1 VQRLSADTR
10 VVSVTGQ
17 SIPRLL
23 NYLAKGICQS
33 GDAQSAPLQDGGLTG
48 EGEIVGVADS
58 GLNDWSC
65 FFWDNSDA
73 YSTNRQRRKVIQY
86 ISYADG
92 LDEVAGHGTHVV
104 GTIVG
109 KSLNEDYKMGNG
121 VAPGAKV
128 AFLDVQKSDSPYLS
142 IPDMDTQLLTTLYGS
157 GARVMSH
164 SWGGFAA
171 GKSAWLILCQISY
184 YAERAADSDSFLYDH
199 PDLLLLFAAGNAG
212 ANGFD
217 SLYSPC
223 DSKNILCVG
232 SSDSRADGTD
242 DTGVASRLSHF
253 SSMGPTFDGRIKPDI
268 IGPGFSTVS
277 AMSGGTAAMACGTV
291 DMFGTSMAT
300 PAVAGSALLVREYF
314 RTKYGAVCR
323 GEYSDCR
330 NFEPS
335 GVLAKAIIIHSAF
348 GLSSYSSSE
357 FDSRTSESHFSLG
370 DTPDPYQGFGH
381 VAVGS
386 ILPLS
391 TTQAAQRDLY
401 VRDMFFVK
409 SASTYEMTVE
419 VETFDVPLRVT
430 LVWYDPPS
438 ALGATGNLLINNLDL
453 EVLTPEG
460 HSYLGNGALD
470 KKNTIEQVTIRRKDW
485 EDTGTFTVR
494 VSSSTLAS
502 GQAQY
507 AALVVT
513 CHGSVTQE
521 L

>member
-1 VQRLSADTR
+1 MTLF
-10 VVSVTGQ
+10 
-17 SIPRLL
+17 
-23 NYLAKGICQS
+23 
-33 GDAQSAPLQDGGLTG
+33 PL
-48 EGEIVGVADS
+48 I
-58 GLNDWSC
+58 
-65 FFWDNSDA
+65 
-73 YSTNRQRRKVIQY
+73 I
-86 ISYADG
+86 
-92 LDEVAGHGTHVV
+92 
-104 GTIVG
+104 
-109 KSLNEDYKMGNG
+109 
-121 VAPGAKV
+121 
-128 AFLDVQKSDSPYLS
+128 
-142 IPDMDTQLLTTLYGS
+142 
-157 GARVMSH
+157 
-164 SWGGFAA
+164 AA
-171 GKSAWLILCQISY
+171 Y

-242 DTGVASRLSHF
+242 DTGEASRLSHF

-323 GEYSDCR
+323 GEYSDCG

-521 L
+521 LILSSARRTLSDAPAVAPASSLSTIARGISALEAAAAGPRSGAAQDILPSTTSVSAVPATGAGVDGDVPLSVFAQPNTSTEPTALRGSHGSWHSSSEWTG